1 MQKKSEP
8 LQTYTFDCGCSFDVV
23 GPPDAS
29 GVPLLDMTGK
39 PRRDC
44 PRVWDMLSAGHT
56 CGVFQLESPLGKNWA
71 KKLSPRTI
79 DHLAALTALLRP
91 GTLNAKDEAGI
102 SMTEH
107 YALRKNGKEECTPI
121 HPAIK
126 SQLEDTYQ
134 VLTYQEQSIRIVSDI
149 GGFTEEEADIL
160 RRCVTDDT
168 QFISMKRG
176 WVSIKE
182 LLSTGYNDELFLTMD
197 ENGQK
202 SWKKIKNIWS
212 TGVQGAGKVISKNGF
227 YVNSSK
233 YHQFLTNNGWKAKC
247 RLNTNQDF
255 LVTCNHIDFD
265 GDSSFNSDLA
275 IVIAGLVTEGY
286 FVEHASRFTNFDK
299 EMMST
304 FVKAFESY
312 FGKTIRTD
320 DKVAY
325 INKPERELISK
336 YMGYGLSKDKCFPV
350 EMMRADKETMRKFLS
365 FALAAEGGVC
375 KSGAFEF
382 SSKSKLFAMQIKQ
395 CLLRYGVMCNLREC
409 TRKGYGIFYRLNIS
423 DKFYQQK
430 MVDELTCLWPS
441 SKKDEMKKVLS
452 KKKNKG
458 FSSRVVPKNIVD
470 LFRNQFPVGIVS
482 DSGNRIE
489 MKKFK
494 TTTLDKFSDV
504 VKSQNN
510 FKWNSFIDGSH
521 SFENFSIADPV
532 ENVETF
538 DFQMEDETCPYIIA
552 NGIVIHN
559 SMGKKDSKL
568 MEACAVKF
576 VEGAVKKGYP
586 KDDAEFIFSLIRAGE
601 RYSFNRCVSGN
612 TIIKRYN
619 TGHKETVKSMY
630 ERVKSWPTRYYGYS
644 YSIRGGKLVRNL
656 IKDIYYQGQQELF
669 RVTLEDGR
677 YIDVTV
683 NHSFPTQD
691 GSKLTLR
698 DLAPGDMLPTFAVA
712 NKPAAWV
719 QIKSIESIGVG
730 EVYDVEMQAPN
741 HTFVID
747 NGIITCNSH
756 SYGYGETSYETAY
769 LKAHFPQ
776 KFFRAALTIAR
787 TSGFWQEKIRD
798 LLNDAI
804 SLGVDVRCPD
814 ITLRKRNFYTDG
826 KTVWYGINAIKGVG
840 SSSTH
845 KLMDTIKGAIKKYG
859 PLTEWTWPQLLFR
872 VLCGL
877 GKTTVEALI
886 HSGACDAYNVGR
898 VKMQYEY
905 MKVHSL
911 LNRFK
916 DVVYPCN
923 VDEPHVYSVLESMKT
938 LPEVAKTKV
947 RIAAFDETIESLK
960 NPSISFA
967 DTLQLKHS
975 YEQYYLSVPLTVS
988 SLDCAANRRIS
999 SGRKFTCRDISSSKK
1014 IEKPV
1019 EMIAVVKEVKVFKVK
1034 KGKNEGREM
1043 GSLRISDNT
1052 GDAKLVMFAD
1062 SWSTLSDKI
1071 KTNSVYYFT
1080 IGQFEDAYTI
1090 KDVEEYIGSA
1100 EEVKIKEALENV
1112 DYAPLR

>member
-1 MQKKSEP
+1 MKSKSGST
-8 LQTYTFDCGCSFDVV
+8 QSYTFDCGCSFDVV

-107 YALRKNGKEECTPI
+107 YTLRKNGKEECTPI

-149 GGFTEEEADIL
+149 GGFTEEEADIM
-160 RRCVTDDT
+160 RR
-168 QFISMKRG
+168 
-176 WVSIKE
+176 
-182 LLSTGYNDELFLTMD
+182 
-197 ENGQK
+197 
-202 SWKKIKNIWS
+202 
-212 TGVQGAGKVISKNGF
+212 A
-227 YVNSSK
+227 
-233 YHQFLTNNGWKAKC
+233 
-247 RLNTNQDF
+247 
-255 LVTCNHIDFD
+255 
-265 GDSSFNSDLA
+265 
-275 IVIAGLVTEGY
+275 
-286 FVEHASRFTNFDK
+286 
-299 EMMST
+299 
-304 FVKAFESY
+304 
-312 FGKTIRTD
+312 
-320 DKVAY
+320 
-325 INKPERELISK
+325 
-336 YMGYGLSKDKCFPV
+336 MG
-350 EMMRADKETMRKFLS
+350 R
-365 FALAAEGGVC
+365 
-375 KSGAFEF
+375 
-382 SSKSKLFAMQIKQ
+382 
-395 CLLRYGVMCNLREC
+395 
-409 TRKGYGIFYRLNIS
+409 
-423 DKFYQQK
+423 
-430 MVDELTCLWPS
+430 
-441 SKKDEMKKVLS
+441 
-452 KKKNKG
+452 
-458 FSSRVVPKNIVD
+458 
-470 LFRNQFPVGIVS
+470 
-482 DSGNRIE
+482 
-489 MKKFK
+489 
-494 TTTLDKFSDV
+494 
-504 VKSQNN
+504 
-510 FKWNSFIDGSH
+510 
-521 SFENFSIADPV
+521 
-532 ENVETF
+532 
-538 DFQMEDETCPYIIA
+538 
-552 NGIVIHN
+552 
-559 SMGKKDSKL
+559 KDSKL
-568 MEACAVKF
+568 MEECSVKF
-576 VEGAVKKGYP
+576 IEGAVKKGYP

-601 RYSFNRCVSGN
+601 RYSFNRCVSGD

-619 TGHKETVKSMY
+619 TNHRETVKSMY

-669 RVTLEDGR
+669 RVTLEDAR
-677 YIDVTV
+677 YIDVTI
-683 NHSFPTQD
+683 NHSFSTQD
-691 GSKLTLR
+691 GTKLTLR
-698 DLAPGDMLPTFAVA
+698 DLAAGDVIPVFTLA

-719 QIKSIESIGVG
+719 KIASIASLGVG

-845 KLMDTIKGAIKKYG
+845 KLMDTIRVAVKKYG

-886 HSGACDAYNVGR
+886 HSGACDAFNVGR

-916 DVVYPCN
+916 DVVPPCN
-923 VDEPHVYSVLESMKT
+923 VDEPHVYSVLESMKS

-947 RIAAFDETIESLK
+947 RINAFDETIQSLK
-960 NPSISFA
+960 TPSISFT

-999 SGRKFTCRDISSSKK
+999 SGRKFTCRDISSNKK

-1062 SWSTLSDKI
+1062 SWSTLSEKI

-1100 EEVKIKEALENV
+1100 EEVKIKEALEGI
-1112 DYAPLR
+1112 DYAAV